1 MEKCAT
7 QVVTMECLVQAVAIN
22 VVGNVYKTFH
32 AIQLLVIA
40 IVDVIQDIL
49 MIFATK
55 LVSVEHMDRIACV
68 TVHLTAPMAYAITR
82 TDIAFVFTE

>member
-1 MEKCAT
+1 
-7 QVVTMECLVQAVAIN
+7 MECLVQAVAIN
-22 VVGNVYKTFH
+22 VVGNVYKTIH

-55 LVSVEHMDRIACV
+55 VCTFANNKTLNIKN
-68 TVHLTAPMAYAITR
+68 
-82 TDIAFVFTE
+82 AFFETKLLQVF

>member
-1 MEKCAT
+1 MES
-7 QVVTMECLVQAVAIN
+7 LVQAVVIN
-22 VVGNVYKTFH
+22 VVENVYKTFH

-55 LVSVEHMDRIACV
+55 VCTFANNKTLNIKN
-68 TVHLTAPMAYAITR
+68 
-82 TDIAFVFTE
+82 AFIETKLLQVF

>member
-1 MEKCAT
+1 
-7 QVVTMECLVQAVAIN
+7 MECLVQAVAIN
-22 VVGNVYKTFH
+22 VVENVYKTIH

-55 LVSVEHMDRIACV
+55 VCTFANNKTLNIKN
-68 TVHLTAPMAYAITR
+68 
-82 TDIAFVFTE
+82 AFFETKLLQFF